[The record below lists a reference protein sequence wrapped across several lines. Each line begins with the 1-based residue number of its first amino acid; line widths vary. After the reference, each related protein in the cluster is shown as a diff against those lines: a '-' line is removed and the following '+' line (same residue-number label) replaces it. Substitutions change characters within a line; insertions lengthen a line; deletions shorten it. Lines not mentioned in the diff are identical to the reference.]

1 MELYDSSPRPHAV
14 VAASGELSS
23 FPYRFLRFDAC
34 VYASPNIYFFQ
45 SAASDSYRKKR
56 MASEKVELTEITTPF
71 WQRDG
76 GPEVGDRNLCPYHFF
91 QCKFLFFARAYT
103 NIPHAYTRYP
113 RALTRVDSAYAGA
126 RALTR
131 VHPRTHT
138 HVHAR
143 LRACTRIHTRAR
155 VNKRASRIRIRT
167 RARLCGNRW
176 HV

>member
-34 VYASPNIYFFQ
+34 VYASPKIYFFQ

-103 NIPHAYTRYP
+103 NIPHAYAYTRYA
-113 RALTRVDSAYAGA
+113 RALTRVHSAYAGA

-155 VNKRASRIRIRT
+155 VNKRGSS
-167 RARLCGNRW
+167 
-176 HV
+176 